1 MKWGLTIT
9 SVCLHSTLHQFFPGR
24 LSTTVALISTFP
36 RDSKFI
42 KLSQEVK

>member
-1 MKWGLTIT
+1 MKLGLTIT
-9 SVCLHSTLHQFFPGR
+9 SVCLQSTLYQFCPGR
-24 LSTTVALISTFP
+24 LSTTAALISMFP